1 MIVMSE
7 TMLRVFNR
15 IFVVETDY
23 LLLENENK
31 CLKLQIFLIIQP
43 KKRNHGYSNP
53 PLWIL

>member
-1 MIVMSE
+1 MSE

-31 CLKLQIFLIIQP
+31 RLKLQIFLIIQP